1 MDRDR
6 IIEVYIQRLLAWE
19 KPVTADTLAA
29 ISKEVGITPAE
40 MHAIKRQAKAH
51 FTRGR
56 SYVEFGCLNDA
67 VDEMTQA
74 TSLDP
79 LNLDILHALAN
90 AYNLR
95 YNRENDPTDRQRA
108 LLVAKR
114 CLELKPNDKEA
125 LVLISFLEHTAANTQ
140 EKLSKWTQQK
150 MAVVAGGCAIL
161 GVGIFG
167 VSRLPVFSAPPAPL
181 GPAPGTIVPGSA
193 IYDASSTSAADAAA
207 ATATSTADID
217 LSVDVDIPV
226 VFDHPGLVLEARSS
240 ELGDFEDAVYYQLR
254 GVFINASDQEFRKLT
269 LNVEF
274 LDRNDVAIATE
285 SKDAIG
291 IDDAILR
298 PGDTH
303 AFNLIQKITPEL
315 DSIRLSVTTIE
326 QATARST
333 YVPPTPINYSWG
345 FVKPDNIS
353 FELASRSEDFGAARQ
368 NVSVTKPASST
379 SVAVNSANGST
390 NSTADKKPDS
400 KPDSKPGKSSAES
413 ASQAQPSR
421 ASFNSE
427 WVIINTS
434 EYPINELKLK
444 AEFYDA
450 NDRRLQ
456 SEEIIAIENN
466 DAPLLPGESRPF
478 RVIEAVARGYERYQ
492 VTVLEAE

>member
-56 SYVEFGCLNDA
+56 NYLEFGCLNDA
-67 VDEMTQA
+67 IDEITQA
-74 TSLDP
+74 MSLDP

-95 YNRENDPTDRQRA
+95 YNRESDTADKQRA

-114 CLELKPNDKEA
+114 CVELKPNDKEA
-125 LVLISFLEHTAANTQ
+125 LVLISFLEHTSANTQ
-140 EKLSKWTQQK
+140 AKLSEWTRQK
-150 MAVVAGGCAIL
+150 TAVLAGAFVTL
-161 GVGIFG
+161 GIGIFG

-193 IYDASSTSAADAAA
+193 IYDSNSTDEAEAAA
-207 ATATSTADID
+207 ATAANTAEFD
-217 LSVDVDIPV
+217 LSADVDIPV
-226 VFDHPGLVLEARSS
+226 VFDHPGLVLEARLS
-240 ELGDFEDAVYYQLR
+240 ELGDFEDEVYYQLR

-269 LNVEF
+269 LDVEF
-274 LDRNDVAIATE
+274 LDRNDVVLATE
-285 SKDAIG
+285 SKEAIG
-291 IDDAILR
+291 SDDAILR

-303 AFNLIQKITPEL
+303 AFNLIQEISPEL

-326 QATARST
+326 QATARKT

-345 FVKPDNIS
+345 SVESENIS

-368 NVSVTKPASST
+368 VISLTKPDS
-379 SVAVNSANGST
+379 
-390 NSTADKKPDS
+390 STADGTDSGSDKTPDNETDKVAS
-400 KPDSKPGKSSAES
+400 ES
-413 ASQAQPSR
+413 GSQPQSNR
-421 ASFNSE
+421 AAFNSE

-434 EYPINELKLK
+434 DYPINELTLR
-444 AEFYDA
+444 AEFYDV

-492 VTVLEAE
+492 VTVLKTE